1 VSRHLRLAHFSPL
14 PPART
19 GIADYS
25 AELLPH
31 LGRLAEVTLFS
42 EQYDALDG
50 TDLAAFPAFPVA
62 AFGAQRWEHDLAF
75 YHMGNSLYHVEI
87 ARSLAR
93 YPGIMVLHDF
103 GLHQL
108 CAGQSLAGGK
118 SALYRR
124 EMAYALGA
132 RGLSWAREVEMG
144 MCEPPHFEVALN
156 DRYLEVAL
164 GVLVH
169 SRYARDLARQRVP
182 WQEIGV
188 VPAPIGL
195 AQAASFRHRLNL
207 PREAVIFGSFGLV
220 SHTKELER
228 VLLAFR
234 EVRRHVPDAHYL
246 IVGEWQSHDVDVP
259 AVVARLDL
267 ADAVTS
273 IGFAPSLSDFLS
285 WLATVDVVVN
295 LRYPT
300 VGETSATAL
309 RGLATGRPLIVN
321 DHGWYRELPDT
332 VCLKVAPQDDQA
344 LVDAMLLL
352 ARDPGLR
359 REMGQQA
366 RTYAQEQHS
375 PERAAAAYVAFAE
388 HVLGCCTGRNRA

>member
-1 VSRHLRLAHFSPL
+1 MSRHLRLAHFSPL

-195 AQAASFRHRLNL
+195 AQAASFRHRLDGCRL
-207 PREAVIFGSFGLV
+207 HLDSELRQIRRTQPVGEALTRERHG
-220 SHTKELER
+220 ER
-228 VLLAFR
+228 VERRGVAHFPKLRL
-234 EVRRHVPDAHYL
+234 RHVEGLQH
-246 IVGEWQSHDVDVP
+246 
-259 AVVARLDL
+259 RL
-267 ADAVTS
+267 A
-273 IGFAPSLSDFLS
+273 GFL
-285 WLATVDVVVN
+285 
-295 LRYPT
+295 
-300 VGETSATAL
+300 
-309 RGLATGRPLIVN
+309 N
-321 DHGWYRELPDT
+321 DNH
-332 VCLKVAPQDDQA
+332 
-344 LVDAMLLL
+344 
-352 ARDPGLR
+352 
-359 REMGQQA
+359 
-366 RTYAQEQHS
+366 
-375 PERAAAAYVAFAE
+375 
-388 HVLGCCTGRNRA
+388 